1 MVSDILSRRKKDR
14 EKYGERLPDGQ
25 KVVEDWPVLTY
36 GGTPRASTSD
46 WRLRIFGLVEKE
58 TELDWKGLTA
68 LPRTKV
74 HTDIH
79 CVTTWSKMDT
89 NFEGVSI
96 PDLLKQ
102 VQVKPEAKAVIAH
115 CYGGYTAN
123 LLLDDFVR
131 DENLLAYI
139 YEDEPLPADDD
150 VAAERVA
157 LEHEVESLL
166 QPLLRHLPGDERA
179 LRQVRRE
186 QRLPHPPDR
195 SRLQQCPDA
204 LDHVVQRY
212 ARLLRDLGERVSL
225 EPLELVFRHF
235 EYRRVDGIR
244 QFERDGN
251 RDRNGFL
258 SHE

>member
-1 MVSDILSRRKKDR
+1 MVLDILSRRKKDR
-14 EKYGERLPDGQ
+14 EKYGDRLPDGQ

-36 GGTPRASTSD
+36 GGTPRGSTGD

-58 TELDWKGLTA
+58 LELDWEGLTA

-102 VQVKPEAKAVIAH
+102 VQVKPEAKAVMAH

-123 LLLDDFVR
+123 LLLDDFIR

-139 YEDEPLPADDD
+139 YEDEPLPPDHGGPCRLFVPHLYFWKSAKWVNGLEFISKDE
-150 VAAERVA
+150 AGFWERYGY
-157 LEHEVESLL
+157 HM
-166 QPLLRHLPGDERA
+166 RGDPWKEERY
-179 LRQVRRE
+179 
-186 QRLPHPPDR
+186 
-195 SRLQQCPDA
+195 S
-204 LDHVVQRY
+204 
-212 ARLLRDLGERVSL
+212 
-225 EPLELVFRHF
+225 
-235 EYRRVDGIR
+235 
-244 QFERDGN
+244 
-251 RDRNGFL
+251 
-258 SHE
+258 